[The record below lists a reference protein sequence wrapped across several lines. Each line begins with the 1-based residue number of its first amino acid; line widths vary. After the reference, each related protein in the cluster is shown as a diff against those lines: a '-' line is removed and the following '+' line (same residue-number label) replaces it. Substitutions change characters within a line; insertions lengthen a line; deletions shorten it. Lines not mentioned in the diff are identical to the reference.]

1 MLVGFKFWC
10 ETNNYNK
17 YQITTINLLHYWIF
31 LSFFKIGN
39 NPMVVKTRLTK
50 TLRDGSLS
58 IDLVLA
64 FGTVLFRLSRFGS
77 SYGKC
82 ARDICLCTSRLSFRL
97 FFFSLWRAFSGPS
110 KIPSWIEERISV
122 RDTEEAKSFDLENR
136 EFSSREMQTI
146 SKASSATSFFRCS
159 RVCFLSPQSFLLLWR
174 SFWLFH
180 C

>member
-97 FFFSLWRAFSGPS
+97 LSLTRFLRAV
-110 KIPSWIEERISV
+110 E
-122 RDTEEAKSFDLENR
+122 D
-136 EFSSREMQTI
+136 
-146 SKASSATSFFRCS
+146 
-159 RVCFLSPQSFLLLWR
+159 SFLDRRENLCERYRGSQILWSR
-174 SFWLFH
+174 KQRILF
-180 C
+180 